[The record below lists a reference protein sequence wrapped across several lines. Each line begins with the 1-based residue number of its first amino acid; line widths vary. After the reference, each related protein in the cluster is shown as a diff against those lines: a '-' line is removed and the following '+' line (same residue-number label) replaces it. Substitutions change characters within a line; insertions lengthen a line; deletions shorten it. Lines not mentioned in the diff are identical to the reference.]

1 MNEGPGPKRYVASN
15 RIHSSSD
22 RRLKRSGDIMKAV
35 VVREFGP
42 PDKARFEEI
51 EAPPMKPGCI
61 RIKIEATCIGFANLL
76 AMEGKHQNRAQCPFV
91 PGTESA
97 GVVLECA
104 PDITDFKPG
113 DRIIAGMRDGA
124 FAQEAVV
131 PRTTVF
137 HLPDDIDFI
146 VGAQFPTIYATAYS
160 AFKWRAHMQPGETLL
175 VHGAAGGSGLA
186 AVEVG
191 KAMGARVIATASS
204 PEKLAVVREHGADEV
219 IDHRNE
225 NSRDRVLE
233 LTDGRGADVIYDPVG
248 GKTFDDSLRCIAPDG
263 RIVPMGFA
271 GGTIPQI
278 PANVVL
284 VKNITVIGLYW
295 GYYVG
300 WAKQLPREGTD
311 EKVRAAY
318 RELFEWVRQGKLKP
332 LTHRVYPLSHFA
344 EALNLLAARV
354 AVGRIALLPYE

>member
-1 MNEGPGPKRYVASN
+1 
-15 RIHSSSD
+15 
-22 RRLKRSGDIMKAV
+22 MKAV
-35 VVREFGP
+35 VVREYGP
-42 PDKARFEEI
+42 PDQAKLEEI
-51 EAPPMKPGCI
+51 PAPLMARGSI
-61 RIKIEATCIGFANLL
+61 RVKLEATCIGFANLL
-76 AMEGKHQNRAQCPFV
+76 TMEGKHQNRAQCPFV

-104 PDITDFKPG
+104 PDVTDFNPG
-113 DRIIAGMRDGA
+113 DRVIAGMRDGA

-137 HLPDDIDFI
+137 HLPDDIDFVI
-146 VGAQFPTIYATAYS
+146 GAQFPTIYATAYS

-204 PEKLAVVREHGADEV
+204 EEKLAVIREHGADEV
-219 IDHRNE
+219 IDYQKE
-225 NSRDRVLE
+225 NFRDRVLE

-263 RIVPMGFA
+263 RIIPMGFA
-271 GGTIPQI
+271 SGTIPQI
-278 PANVVL
+278 PANIVL

-300 WAKQLPREGTD
+300 WAKQLPLGGTD
-311 EKVRAAY
+311 DKIRAAY
-318 RELFEWVRQGKLKP
+318 QEMFEWVRQGKLKP
-332 LTHRVYPLSHFA
+332 LTYRTYPLNQFA
-344 EALNLLAARV
+344 EALNVLAARE
-354 AVGRIALLPYE
+354 AVGRVALLPHAE